1 MSKNWKLGDTSNKQN
16 FGCSENLGLSIW
28 NKLKKSVKI
37 DQDYKTLTSTIAYF
51 LNAIAKRDILE
62 RKLDIRLFLD
72 PNLKFLFIS

>member
-1 MSKNWKLGDTSNKQN
+1 MSKNWKLGDTSYKQN
-16 FGCSENLGLSIW
+16 FGCSENPGLSIW

-37 DQDYKTLTSTIAYF
+37 DQDHKTLTSTIAYF
-51 LNAIAKRDILE
+51 LNAIAKRDIRE